1 MPVSARSL
9 TPHTVKA
16 HRRHGHAFS
25 QGALIHLGAV
35 IGARYLSQQVKSP
48 LAKSL
53 IYTVAISGAS
63 WVASLLWKNS
73 YKERD
78 LERKF

>member
-1 MPVSARSL
+1 MPISARTL
-9 TPHTVKA
+9 TPQAVKV
-16 HRRHGHAFS
+16 HGRHGHAFS
-25 QGALIHLGAV
+25 QNALIHLGAV

-53 IYTVAISGAS
+53 IYTAAISGAS
-63 WVASLLWKNS
+63 WIASLLWKKS

-78 LERKF
+78 LEREF